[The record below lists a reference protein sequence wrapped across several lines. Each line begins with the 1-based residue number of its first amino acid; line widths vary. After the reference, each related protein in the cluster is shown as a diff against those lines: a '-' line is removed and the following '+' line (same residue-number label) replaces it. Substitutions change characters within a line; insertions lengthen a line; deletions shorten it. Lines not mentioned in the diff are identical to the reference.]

1 MYGTTLRSATG
12 WLLND
17 EGVAAVVETCP
28 SILTHDGDDVAA
40 AAEMMWTD
48 AGGAGGTPWVE
59 AFGTRETA
67 AKWREG
73 AVGGI
78 ESRCRVQLSVMDAFE
93 EEEEEDDGERKASL
107 MRHVVDFSGR
117 VLEPALRRVDVRK
130 EKEANGPPS
139 KTPSTRGVVYE

>member
-1 MYGTTLRSATG
+1 M
-12 WLLND
+12 
-17 EGVAAVVETCP
+17 
-28 SILTHDGDDVAA
+28 LTHDGDDVAA

-78 ESRCRVQLSVMDAFE
+78 ESRRRVQLSVMDAFE

>member
-28 SILTHDGDDVAA
+28 SMLTHDGDDVAA

-73 AVGGI
+73 AV
-78 ESRCRVQLSVMDAFE
+78 MDAFE
-93 EEEEEDDGERKASL
+93 EEEEEDGGERKASL

-130 EKEANGPPS
+130 EKEANGRPS

>member
-1 MYGTTLRSATG
+1 MLSSQLFFKDAAWRRRIDDFI
-12 WLLND
+12 LLLLLLDDDDDGNKR
-17 EGVAAVVETCP
+17 VVG
-28 SILTHDGDDVAA
+28 L
-40 AAEMMWTD
+40 
-48 AGGAGGTPWVE
+48 
-59 AFGTRETA
+59 
-67 AKWREG
+67 
-73 AVGGI
+73 VGRL
-78 ESRCRVQLSVMDAFE
+78 EHEHDAFE